1 MRGFTISGLR
11 SMERIASIPAFITQ
25 LRKSESIAALT
36 LEFCILTATRS
47 NEVLGAK
54 WQEITPKTKIWVI
67 PADRMKEREGVSD
80 SLVSEC
86 DGHIEKPSRN
96 KKPVLSFL

>member
-1 MRGFTISGLR
+1 MDFTISGLR

-54 WQEITPKTKIWVI
+54 WQQITPKTKILVI
-67 PADRMKEREGVSD
+67 PADRMN
-80 SLVSEC
+80 SLVSQC
-86 DGHIEKPSRN
+86 DGHIEKPSRSKN
-96 KKPVLSFL
+96 RSFRF